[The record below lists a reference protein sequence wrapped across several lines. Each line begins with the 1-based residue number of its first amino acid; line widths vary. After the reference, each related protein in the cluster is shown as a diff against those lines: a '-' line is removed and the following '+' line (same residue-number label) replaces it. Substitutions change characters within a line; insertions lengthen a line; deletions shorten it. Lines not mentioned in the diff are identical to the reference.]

1 MLLVPCSSPSSS
13 SLVSRVAQDTISL
26 LSDVFDAAEDPIF
39 SQLVEALSQ
48 LSENCVPF
56 LIRALINWKSN
67 QQFLASQTFK
77 PPAYI

>member
-1 MLLVPCSSPSSS
+1 
-13 SLVSRVAQDTISL
+13 
-26 LSDVFDAAEDPIF
+26 VFDAAEDPIF

-77 PPAYI
+77 PPAYLYL